1 VVGKVSLSWTGQLC
15 GWESFIKLDGTVV
28 WLEKFPLIGN
38 FITNGKISIPQD
50 TRVTAIHAAKQQFR

>member
-1 VVGKVSLSWTGQLC
+1 MKRAQTKYVIFRAKEEEGY
-15 GWESFIKLDGTVV
+15 KLDGNIL

-50 TRVTAIHAAKQQFR
+50 MQ

>member
-1 VVGKVSLSWTGQLC
+1 MCDPTAKD
-15 GWESFIKLDGTVV
+15 IKLDGIVV

-50 TRVTAIHAAKQQFR
+50 AIVTAIHAAKQQF